1 MDIETEV
8 EEIAPS
14 ASSGQA
20 ASAGSVVS
28 KPPSTTDNTFQTGQ
42 VATVAGAHFVHDTYS
57 AFLAPLLPLLQNKL
71 GVGYALA
78 GSLAIFMQLPSLLN
92 PFIGYLADRA
102 NLRWF
107 IILAPAVT
115 GTLMSSIGLAPSYLP
130 LVFLLLA
137 AGVSTACFHAPA
149 PAMIAKVSGLRV
161 GKGMSIFMAAGEL
174 GRTFGPI
181 LAVAGVGW
189 FTLEGMWRLAFV
201 GWGVSIILYFRLRN
215 VQDTRKT
222 ESAQATLSEFKPV
235 AQQIY
240 PPLVLIMAG
249 RALMQVSL
257 TIYLPLF
264 VSDELGLNLWLAAA
278 SLTIL
283 EAAGVVGAL
292 TSGTVSDKYGRS
304 RILFVVLTLAPF
316 LMLALIYGPT
326 WLAVPLLIALGL
338 TALSPQPVFLALV
351 QDKFPDNRALG
362 NGTFLA
368 LNFLIRAGGIWVV
381 GVLADQFG
389 LTAAFTVSA
398 VIAFVSV
405 PALKFLPK

>member
-1 MDIETEV
+1 MDIETQVAETAV
-8 EEIAPS
+8 SPPLEEDLS
-14 ASSGQA
+14 TLNTHKTFLW
-20 ASAGSVVS
+20 GS
-28 KPPSTTDNTFQTGQ
+28 
-42 VATVAGAHFVHDTYS
+42 VATVASAHMVHDTYT
-57 AFLAPLLPLLQNKL
+57 AFLAPLLPLIQGKL
-71 GVGYALA
+71 GIGYTLA

-92 PFIGYLADRA
+92 PFIGYLADKA

-115 GTLMSSIGLAPSYLP
+115 GTLMSCMGLAPTYLV
-130 LVFLLLA
+130 LVLLLLA
-137 AGVSTACFHAPA
+137 AGVSIACFHAPA
-149 PAMIAKVSGLRV
+149 PAMIAKVSGGRV
-161 GKGMSIFMAAGEL
+161 GKGMSIFMASGEL
-174 GRTFGPI
+174 GRTLGPVI
-181 LAVAGVGW
+181 AVAGVGW
-189 FTLEGMWRLAFV
+189 FGLEGMWRMAFV

-215 VQDTRKT
+215 IKDERKT
-222 ESAQATLSEFKPV
+222 ESAKATMAEFRAAGQKV
-235 AQQIY
+235 F

-249 RALMQVSL
+249 RVLLQVSL

-264 VSDELGLNLWLAAA
+264 VADELGLSLWLAAA

-304 RILFVVLTLAPF
+304 YILAIVLILAPL
-316 LMLALIYGPT
+316 LMLAFIYGPT
-326 WLAVPLLIALGL
+326 WLAVPVLIALGL

-381 GVLADQFG
+381 GLLADQFG
-389 LTAAFTVSA
+389 LTMAFTISA
-398 VIAFVSV
+398 VMAFVSV